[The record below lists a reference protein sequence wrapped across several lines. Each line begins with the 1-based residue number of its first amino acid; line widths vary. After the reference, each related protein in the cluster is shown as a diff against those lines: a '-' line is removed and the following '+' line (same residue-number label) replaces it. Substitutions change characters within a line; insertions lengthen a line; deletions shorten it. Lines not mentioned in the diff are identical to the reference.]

1 MRWGG
6 KNDAPLQD
14 VLLLEQSNPFQCG
27 LDSPKNGIYHTAN
40 YQNLLVP
47 SMGQRKTA
55 SWRELLYPRLG
66 RTGWNAMRLS
76 SYIQLLNQIRQ
87 GRVTNKIR
95 RGTEEE

>member
-27 LDSPKNGIYHTAN
+27 LDSPKNGIYHTVN

>member
-47 SMGQRKTA
+47 SMGSAENCLLEGTFISSIGQDWLECYAVEQLYSITGPDT
-55 SWRELLYPRLG
+55 SREGY
-66 RTGWNAMRLS
+66 
-76 SYIQLLNQIRQ
+76 QQNQER
-87 GRVTNKIR
+87 N
-95 RGTEEE
+95 